1 MHAQSRMLELLG
13 CAVVVLFVIGAFTPI
28 ASVVATSL
36 GVTPQIAP
44 ADAIV
49 VLAAGRVS
57 SHGTLSDASLRRAV
71 HGVDLVL
78 NGYAPLLVF
87 SGNGPDDS
95 RVRAAL
101 ARRYGVPPQ
110 GILTFS
116 GARTTADEAARVKT
130 LLGERGARTIL
141 LVTDAEHMP
150 RAASVFKHVG
160 FTVLPA
166 PVNEAEWDLEPHGR
180 LSLLHRTARE
190 LAAVLYYRAA
200 GYL

>member
-1 MHAQSRMLELLG
+1 MG
-13 CAVVVLFVIGAFTPI
+13 PT
-28 ASVVATSL
+28 
-36 GVTPQIAP
+36 
-44 ADAIV
+44 IV
-49 VLAAGRVS
+49 GW
-57 SHGTLSDASLRRAV
+57 
-71 HGVDLVL
+71 
-78 NGYAPLLVF
+78 
-87 SGNGPDDS
+87 
-95 RVRAAL
+95 RAAL
-101 ARRYGVPPQ
+101 AGRYGVPTR

-130 LLGERGARTIL
+130 LLWDRGARTIL
-141 LVTDAEHMP
+141 LVTDAEHML

-190 LAAVLYYRAA
+190 LAALLYYRAA

>member
-1 MHAQSRMLELLG
+1 MRAQSRRLELLG
-13 CAVVVLFVIGAFTPI
+13 FAVIVLFVIGAFTPI
-28 ASVVATSL
+28 ASFVATSL

-44 ADAIV
+44 GDAIV
-49 VLAAGRVS
+49 GLAAGRVS

-71 HGVDLVL
+71 HGVDLLL

-95 RVRAAL
+95 RV
-101 ARRYGVPPQ
+101 ARRARRTLRGADAGDPHLFGSQ
-110 GILTFS
+110 DDRRRS
-116 GARTTADEAARVKT
+116 GAGEDPAVGPRGPNDPAGHRRRAHAPRGVGVQARRV
-130 LLGERGARTIL
+130 
-141 LVTDAEHMP
+141 
-150 RAASVFKHVG
+150 
-160 FTVLPA
+160 TVLPA

-190 LAAVLYYRAA
+190 LAALLYYRAA

>member
-1 MHAQSRMLELLG
+1 MRAQSRRLELLG
-13 CAVVVLFVIGAFTPI
+13 FAVIVLFVIGAFTPI
-28 ASVVATSL
+28 ASFVATSL

-44 ADAIV
+44 GDAIV
-49 VLAAGRVS
+49 GLAAGRVS

-71 HGVDLVL
+71 HGVDLLL

-87 SGNGPDDS
+87 SGNGLDDS

-101 ARRYGVPPQ
+101 AGRYGVPTR

-130 LLGERGARTIL
+130 LLWDRGARTIL
-141 LVTDAEHMP
+141 LVTDAEHML

-160 FTVLPA
+160 SRSCRRP
-166 PVNEAEWDLEPHGR
+166 
-180 LSLLHRTARE
+180 
-190 LAAVLYYRAA
+190 
-200 GYL
+200 